1 MYSLA
6 FAAHT
11 SSPPGQHAC
20 LAFMQLRRRARAPP
34 PPHRGRRHARRL

>member
-11 SSPPGQHAC
+11 SSPPWAARLPRLHATTPSSP
-20 LAFMQLRRRARAPP
+20 RPTSSTSRPP
-34 PPHRGRRHARRL
+34 PCSPP